1 MNQSDYTVQTLRNVS
16 EYLSLAKTVNVA
28 QIYLPSDVKDDIDH
42 LNVDLI
48 NAADTLE
55 EKTDESSGKIRR
67 VFNIMYAIINLTKN
81 SIYLICKDF

>member
-1 MNQSDYTVQTLRNVS
+1 MNQSNYTVQTLRNVS
-16 EYLSLAKTVNVA
+16 EYLTLAKTVNVA

-55 EKTDESSGKIRR
+55 DKTDDSSGKIRR
-67 VFNIMYAIINLTKN
+67 VFNIMYVIINWTKN
-81 SIYLICKDF
+81 SIHFICKDY